1 MDLTDGRR
9 FGLLVDEAWDWIQ
22 NEIVAKEV
30 FNKQKTIRKQN
41 GFVVLGTQSVEDF
54 AKSKIATAVIEQ
66 SATILLL
73 ANPQAKKVDYVDR
86 SNLSEEEFEFVKN
99 VDPNKY
105 KFLVRKNTGEK
116 SIVSLDLSSV
126 GKENLAILS
135 TGSTFVDEVEK
146 IINDKSKNYNE
157 KLENLRNLYRS

>member
-1 MDLTDGRR
+1 MQIYNTLPNW
-9 FGLLVDEAWDWIQ
+9 VIKWIQ

-86 SNLSEEEFEFVKN
+86 LNLSEEEFEFVKK

-146 IINDKSKNYNE
+146 IINDKSKNYDE
-157 KLENLRNLYRS
+157 KLENLKNLYRS